1 LDSRAR
7 TVRFWTAVIIYAGAG
22 LATVE
27 LLLAVRE
34 QFHLPEA
41 LIGVIIAIFLA
52 GLAAMILLLRTSI
65 AAGGS
70 PILHGL
76 RAFSVVLIFVA
87 FALLVAY
94 WLSPESAAGAHNA
107 ASIATPPAV

>member
-1 LDSRAR
+1 MDSRAR

-34 QFHLPEA
+34 QFQLPEA

-52 GLAAMILLLRTSI
+52 GLVAMILLLRTSI
-65 AAGGS
+65 AEGGS

-76 RAFSVVLIFVA
+76 RAFAVVLIFVA
-87 FALLVAY
+87 MALLVAY
-94 WLSPESAAGAHNA
+94 WLSPESAAVAQNA
-107 ASIATPPAV
+107 AGIEAPPAD